1 MTDYGYIYGTFIK
14 ETPNRFLC
22 TVLINNETVECYIP
36 SSCRLSNF
44 LTLEGQTVILIP
56 NNNPKARTR
65 FSVYAVK
72 VGRQFILLNLSKAN
86 LIIETELRTRR
97 FAFLGQRKHVSTEK
111 NIAGYKSDLFI
122 EDTNTIIE
130 VKSVLSFEK
139 TAYFPTIYSER
150 GVKQL
155 FKLSSLL
162 DQGYRICYIFVSLNP
177 YVKTIMLNDT
187 IVEYTNSFRECI
199 SKGMKCYGF
208 TIKLQNAVPLLCS
221 QIPTQIE

>member
-1 MTDYGYIYGTFIK
+1 MGK
-14 ETPNRFLC
+14 
-22 TVLINNETVECYIP
+22 
-36 SSCRLSNF
+36 
-44 LTLEGQTVILIP
+44 
-56 NNNPKARTR
+56 
-65 FSVYAVK
+65 
-72 VGRQFILLNLSKAN
+72 
-86 LIIETELRTRR
+86 
-97 FAFLGQRKHVSTEK
+97 RKHVSTEK

>member
-1 MTDYGYIYGTFIK
+1 MTDYEFIYGTFIK

-22 TVLINNETVECYIP
+22 TVLIDNETVECYIP

-44 LTLEGQTVILIP
+44 LTLEGQTVILTP

-72 VGRQFILLNLSKAN
+72 VGKQFILLNLSKAN
-86 LIIETELRTRR
+86 RIIETELKTRR
-97 FAFLGQRKHVSTEK
+97 FAFLGQRKRVSSEK
-111 NIAGYKSDLFI
+111 NVAGYKSDLFI

-130 VKSVLSFEK
+130 IKSILSFEK
-139 TAYFPTIYSER
+139 TAYFPTVYSER

-155 FKLSSLL
+155 FQLSSLL
-162 DQGYRICYIFVSLNP
+162 DQGYKICYIFVSLNP
-177 YVKTIMLNDT
+177 YVTTIKLNNKTADYAK
-187 IVEYTNSFRECI
+187 VFRECI

-208 TIKLQNAVPLLCS
+208 TMKLKNALPMLCS

>member
-1 MTDYGYIYGTFIK
+1 MTDYEFIYGTFIK

-22 TVLINNETVECYIP
+22 TVLIDNETVECYIP

-44 LTLEGQTVILIP
+44 LTLEGQTVILTP
-56 NNNPKARTR
+56 NNNPEARTR

-72 VGRQFILLNLSKAN
+72 VDKQFILLNLSKAN
-86 LIIETELRTRR
+86 QIIETELKTRR
-97 FAFLGQRKHVSTEK
+97 FAFLGQRKHVSSEK
-111 NIAGYKSDLFI
+111 NVAGYKSDLFI

-130 VKSVLSFEK
+130 IKSILCFEK
-139 TAYFPTIYSER
+139 IAYFPTVYSER

-162 DQGYRICYIFVSLNP
+162 DQGYKICYIFVSLNP
-177 YVKTIMLNDT
+177 YVTTIKLNHNTAD
-187 IVEYTNSFRECI
+187 YTKVFRECI

-208 TIKLQNAVPLLCS
+208 TMKLKNAVPVLCS